1 MKKILSLFVLLFAVV
16 TLSSCELI
24 EQATTFEIAMITDA
38 GDIDDKSFNQGTWE
52 GIVEFAEAND
62 LTHKYYK
69 PTEVSDNAYVA
80 AIDLAVAA
88 GAKVVVTPGFLFE
101 AAIYE
106 AQTKYPDVIFV
117 LIDGVPH
124 PGDYSVFTVEE
135 NTRSILFKEQE
146 SGFLAGYA
154 AVMEGYREL
163 GFMGGIAV
171 PAVVRFGLGYVAGA
185 YYAADELG
193 LEDFEFDMNYY
204 DYLGTF
210 APGDDVKTKAAGW
223 YNAGV
228 EVIHVAAGGAGN
240 SVMAAAQETT
250 DGKVIGVDIDQASQS
265 ETVITSAMKALAVV
279 VQQALQDY
287 VDGTFVGGET
297 LTLGAAEDAVALP
310 LGDSFKFENFTVA
323 QYEAIL
329 AKLVDGTVV
338 LPMDEVGLNAFID
351 ALKPADPLPNPV
363 IDAINAEANAEVTVW
378 GKVVA
383 ITNHNTFYV
392 SDGVNAI
399 AVYDGPKAYIGTLSI
414 GTVVEIQGTR
424 GAFRGLNQIIPT
436 QVTIVADLMILDAVD
451 IDGDTVDLTAD
462 LTGHQGQYFTFTNV
476 VISAVTEDNFGNLTF
491 TFTKSDVTFAVR
503 YDSRLVGSED
513 AATHLKGFT
522 EGATV
527 DLRLVLGWYDG
538 AQFLYQDAS
547 NITLK

>member
-1 MKKILSLFVLLFAVV
+1 MKRILSIVLLLLGVV

-24 EQATTFEIAMITDA
+24 EQVTTFEIAMITDA

-88 GAKVVVTPGFLFE
+88 GAKVIVTPGFLFE
-101 AAIYE
+101 PAIYT
-106 AQTKYPDVIFV
+106 AQTKYPDVIFI

-124 PGDYSVFTVEE
+124 PGDYTTFDVAD

-154 AVMEGYREL
+154 AVMEGFREL

-171 PAVVRFGLGYVAGA
+171 PAVVRFGLGFVAGA

-193 LEDFEFDMNYY
+193 LDDFVFNMDYFS
-204 DYLGTF
+204 YLGTF
-210 APGDDVKTKAAGW
+210 APGDEVKTQAGVW
-223 YNAGV
+223 FANGV

-250 DGKVIGVDIDQASQS
+250 DKYVIGVDIDQASQS
-265 ETVITSAMKALAVV
+265 PTVITSAMKALAVV

-287 VDGTFVGGET
+287 LDGDFVGGET
-297 LTLGAAEDAVALP
+297 LVLGAAEDAVGLP
-310 LGDSFKFENFTVA
+310 LGDSFKFENFTLVN
-323 QYEAIL
+323 YITIL
-329 AKLVDGTVV
+329 DKLADGTVV
-338 LPMDEVGLNAFID
+338 LPMDVEGLNAFIE
-351 ALKPADPLPNPV
+351 ALKPTASLFPV
-363 IDAINAEANAEVTVW
+363 KAALDAAVDAEVTVI

-392 SDGVNAI
+392 SDGIDAI
-399 AVYDGPKAYIGTLSI
+399 AVYDGPKAFIGTLQI
-414 GTVVEIQGTR
+414 GDIVEVAGTR
-424 GAFRGLNQIIPT
+424 GGFRGLNQIIPT
-436 QVTIVADLMILDAVD
+436 TVLVIADAVMLDAQD
-451 IDGDTVDLTAD
+451 INGNTTDWLGDVSGL
-462 LTGHQGQYFTFTNV
+462 QGRYFTFTDV
-476 VISAVTEDNFGNLTF
+476 VISAVNEDNFGNLTF
-491 TFTKSDVTFAVR
+491 SFTVNGTVLNVR
-503 YDSRLVGSED
+503 YDSRLVGSAD
-513 AATHLKGFT
+513 AATHLKAFT

-527 DLRLVLGWYDG
+527 DLRLVLGWYDNP
-538 AQFLYQDAS
+538 QFLYQTAA